1 MGKARKA
8 EAFLG
13 PYGVEVVIAVAAFV
27 GALNT
32 LMDIQ
37 GVQLEPEVQRYA
49 ESVLPGWEVGDY
61 HAGPA
66 GEEAAEERV
75 GVVDNVLGL
84 LRTMPAAM
92 QGMAME
98 SFEYYQG
105 IPSKGDVLAW
115 AEARVGPMPWLAKV
129 RGGEVARAFCFGLR
143 ENLVPD
149 GKEVR
154 MWDLSQRLRFMWA
167 FGKTTGS
174 KALCRAA
181 GEVGQGEEAL
191 ESWAEAAD
199 EDVGASA
206 AAGRRLVVASAT
218 RMGSISPE
226 LVKEVADACKAEAIL
241 ELASLV
247 SFLEMWRRMDLMFG
261 LEC

>member
-1 MGKARKA
+1 
-8 EAFLG
+8 
-13 PYGVEVVIAVAAFV
+13 
-27 GALNT
+27 
-32 LMDIQ
+32 MDIQ
-37 GVQLEPEVQRYA
+37 GVQLEPNVEKYA
-49 ESVLPGWEVGDY
+49 MSVLPGWEVGDY
-61 HAGPA
+61 HAGLA
-66 GEEAAEERV
+66 SEEAAKEKV
-75 GVVDNVLGL
+75 GVVGNVLGL
-84 LRTMPAAM
+84 LGTMPAAM

-115 AEARVGPMPWLAKV
+115 AEARVGPMPWLAQI
-129 RGGEVARAFCFGLR
+129 RGGEVARAFCFALR

-154 MWDLSQRLRFMWA
+154 MWDLSQRLRFIWV

-174 KALCRAA
+174 EALCHAA
-181 GEVGQGEEAL
+181 GNIGKRKEAL

-199 EDVGASA
+199 QDVSASE
-206 AAGRRLVVASAT
+206 AAGRSLVVASAT
-218 RMGSISPE
+218 GMGSISPE
-226 LVKEVADACKAEAIL
+226 LVKEVAGACEAEAIL

-261 LEC
+261 LQY